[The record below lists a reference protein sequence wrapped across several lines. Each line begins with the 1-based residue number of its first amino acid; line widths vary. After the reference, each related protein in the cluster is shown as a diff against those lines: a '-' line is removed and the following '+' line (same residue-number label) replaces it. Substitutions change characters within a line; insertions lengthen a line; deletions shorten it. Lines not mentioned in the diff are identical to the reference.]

1 MNFMQATEML
11 ELLRSI
17 DNRLVR
23 IALNLE
29 HPPVIVP
36 LSPVTAPPPPQY
48 GRSTAAPP
56 EAQINAEIA
65 AGQHEKQ
72 RLYGVRPAFRMKP
85 DAAGRMVPD
94 QTQASPDFLPGE
106 DVG

>member
-17 DNRLVR
+17 DRRLKELAGKPAEYV
-23 IALNLE
+23 AQ
-29 HPPVIVP
+29 
-36 LSPVTAPPPPQY
+36 PQY

-56 EAQINAEIA
+56 EAQINAVFCGSH
-65 AGQHEKQ
+65 AGTE
-72 RLYGVRPAFRMKP
+72 LAFRMKP

>member
-56 EAQINAEIA
+56 AAQINDVFCGSH
-65 AGQHEKQ
+65 AGSE
-72 RLYGVRPAFRMKP
+72 LAFRMMP
-85 DAAGRMVPD
+85 AAAGRMVPD

>member
-17 DNRLVR
+17 DNRV
-23 IALNLE
+23 
-29 HPPVIVP
+29 V
-36 LSPVTAPPPPQY
+36 
-48 GRSTAAPP
+48 
-56 EAQINAEIA
+56 A

>member
-56 EAQINAEIA
+56 EAQINAVFCGSH
-65 AGQHEKQ
+65 AGTE
-72 RLYGVRPAFRMKP
+72 LAFRMKP

-94 QTQASPDFLPGE
+94 QTQASPDYLPGE